1 MRGEVNVKVMVLW
14 ARTAGCQPGSLKDQG
29 DFPGG
34 SGNAAEAGRLC
45 KMAWSRSS
53 EHRLFPR
60 NKGSK
65 CDALELGKRGAH
77 MND

>member
-1 MRGEVNVKVMVLW
+1 MIGEVSVKVMVLW
-14 ARTAGCQPGSLKDQG
+14 GHTVGCQPGCLKDQG

-53 EHRLFPR
+53 EEHRDYFPGTKVASVTLLSWAR
-60 NKGSK
+60 
-65 CDALELGKRGAH
+65 AEPT
-77 MND
+77 